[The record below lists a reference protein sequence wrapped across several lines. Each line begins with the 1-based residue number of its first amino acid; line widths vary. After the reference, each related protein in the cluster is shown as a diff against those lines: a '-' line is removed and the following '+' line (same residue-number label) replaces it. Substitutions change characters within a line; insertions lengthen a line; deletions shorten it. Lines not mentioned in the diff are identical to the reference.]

1 MNMQILAQFT
11 PKTIDDFLYNS
22 VHARETI
29 ANIVNGS
36 VPFPYA
42 GKNGILLHGVWGTG
56 KSALAKILPDA
67 IEANKSDK
75 GTFSRYEE
83 IKPGNK
89 GADIMVSIDKQTD
102 LVPFSS
108 HHYIVL
114 DEVDLLTE
122 AAMSSLK
129 SIMNK
134 SETIFI
140 MTTNHLNKIDRG
152 VISRSVLVDFNAAP
166 ESDWLVKVRQVL
178 AAYGETV
185 EDDEI
190 LLNIIRPCCG
200 SARDIMYAAHSLISK
215 IKSNQSA
222 LII

>member
-67 IEANKSDK
+67 IEANK
-75 GTFSRYEE
+75 
-83 IKPGNK
+83 

-152 VISRSVLVDFNAAP
+152 VINRSVLVDFNAAP
-166 ESDWLVKVRQVL
+166 EGDWLVKVRQVL
-178 AAYGETV
+178 AAYGVTV

-200 SARDIMYAAHSLISK
+200 SARDIMYAAHSLVSK
-215 IKSNQSA
+215 IKSNKSE